1 MQSRDKYNPFRARY
15 ERLGKRPKD
24 STGDPYNLK
33 YRLGKGTVTG
43 EETLLLPFQ
52 FAYRDHRTFTH

>member
-33 YRLGKGTVTG
+33 YRLGKGTAKRQ
-43 EETLLLPFQ
+43 ETTRPLFSFSCFLGSL
-52 FAYRDHRTFTH
+52 

>member
-33 YRLGKGTVTG
+33 YRQQGYKPKRS
-43 EETLLLPFQ
+43 EPKESKK
-52 FAYRDHRTFTH
+52 